1 MYLINKYLMSKV
13 MQLFNSVDAMIDNM
27 SLLHF
32 SLVVDAD
39 FDALGISEALTS
51 LDA

>member
-1 MYLINKYLMSKV
+1 MTTDIMNKI
-13 MQLFNSVDAMIDNM
+13 MQLFNSVDAMIENI

-39 FDALGISEALTS
+39 LDALAISEALSTLES
-51 LDA
+51 HF